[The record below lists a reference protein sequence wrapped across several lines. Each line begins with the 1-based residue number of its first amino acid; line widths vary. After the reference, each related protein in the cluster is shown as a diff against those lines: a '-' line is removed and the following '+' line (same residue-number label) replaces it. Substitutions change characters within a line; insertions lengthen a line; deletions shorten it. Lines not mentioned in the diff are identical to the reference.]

1 MNKNTQD
8 QKGSAEVPAMPQ
20 VPPQAGQGQPNPM
33 QNQSQQVQVNAQAM
47 IETLTRQRD
56 RALND
61 AAIWESKTTELL
73 QIVAQLTAQPTE
85 TSTGIGGPVEEVQD
99 PTETSTVLSAVP
111 DQDEPSS

>member
-1 MNKNTQD
+1 MNED
-8 QKGSAEVPAMPQ
+8 QPETPAMPQ
-20 VPPQAGQGQPNPM
+20 MSPQASQQAGQALPNPM
-33 QNQSQQVQVNAQAM
+33 LNQAQRVQVNAEAM

-73 QIVAQLTAQPTE
+73 RLVAQLTAQPTE
-85 TSTGIGGPVEEVQD
+85 TSTGIGGPVENVQD